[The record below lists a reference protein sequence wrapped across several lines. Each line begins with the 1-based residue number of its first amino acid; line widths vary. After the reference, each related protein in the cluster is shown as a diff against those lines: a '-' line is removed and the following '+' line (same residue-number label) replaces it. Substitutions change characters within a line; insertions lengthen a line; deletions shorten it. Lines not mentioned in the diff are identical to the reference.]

1 MVAPAVAPVVTP
13 SVSDRAVL
21 VNLSISQ
28 WSAAKSDKKVNKEV
42 SQAHGSA
49 EEMGNYRK
57 RLVAKDAVKK
67 YTDLAS
73 AIRQEYYKITLPWG
87 DNGDRILTSKA
98 YFDFSA
104 NFRKRQ
110 TELETAWDEFC
121 SVYPQLVEDARRLL
135 NGLHN
140 ADDYPALSE
149 IRGKFAIKLD
159 VKPVPQAEDFRVQ
172 LGDEEVS
179 RLKAQITAD
188 SAASV
193 ERAMRDVW
201 QRMADVIRK
210 ISERCKLYDQEN
222 PKAHPLHDSTVENI
236 SDLLAIIPSLNL
248 TGDPQVEEF
257 AQEMR
262 GLTRYT
268 PEQLKHA
275 QFAREDTAARADEI
289 LNKMAAFIA

>member
-1 MVAPAVAPVVTP
+1 MTATAVAPVVNP

-28 WSAAKSDKKVNKEV
+28 WSAAKSDKKVNREV
-42 SQAHGSA
+42 AQAHGS
-49 EEMGNYRK
+49 EEQMGNYRK
-57 RLVAKDAVKK
+57 QLVAKDAVKK
-67 YTDLAS
+67 YSQLAS
-73 AIRQEYYKITLPWG
+73 DIRQEFYRITLPWG

-104 NFRKRQ
+104 KFRKRQ
-110 TELETAWDEFC
+110 AELESAWDDFC
-121 SVYPQLVEDARRLL
+121 YLYPQLVEDARKLL

-140 ADDYPALSE
+140 SADYPAVSE
-149 IRGKFAIKLD
+149 IRGKFSIKLD

-172 LGDEEVS
+172 LGEEEVS

-201 QRMADVIRK
+201 SRMRDVIAK
-210 ISERCKLYDQEN
+210 ISERCKLYDQQN
-222 PKAHPLHDSTVENI
+222 PQAHPFHASTVENI
-236 SDLLAIIPSLNL
+236 TDLLEIIPALNL

-262 GLTRYT
+262 QLTRYT
-268 PEQLKHA
+268 PEQLKHTEY
-275 QFAREDTAARADEI
+275 AREDIASRADEI